1 MIETGILEYLI
12 ALIGGFLA
20 GMINSLAGNGSA
32 ITLTILTE
40 VLDVPGTLANGTN
53 RIGVLSAAVGAY
65 FGFRKNNKID
75 YSQSK
80 SILSLILVGA
90 LFGVIV
96 AAFYTTDKAFMN
108 IFKYAMLL
116 MLPIVL
122 LRPKR
127 WLHKEKQASRIPL
140 ILRVILYLMLGFYAG
155 FIQMGMGIFFLV
167 IAVLLDGFDLLSANV
182 IKNLAVLILTAFVLL
197 IFQYSGQVNWKFGG
211 LLAIGQVL
219 GAFLVVNYAANHP
232 KVNQWTY
239 YLLIVIIVMANLKL
253 FGVFDYFLK
262 A

>member
-1 MIETGILEYLI
+1 MIESGILEYLI

-40 VLDVPGTLANGTN
+40 VLDLPGNIANGTN
-53 RIGVLSAAVGAY
+53 RVGVLAAALGAY
-65 FGFRKNNKID
+65 AGFRKNNKVD
-75 YSQSK
+75 YSLAK
-80 SILSLILVGA
+80 PILILILLGA
-90 LFGVIV
+90 FCGVVV
-96 AAFYTTDKAFMN
+96 AAFYTTDEAFMD
-108 IFKYAMLL
+108 IFKYAMLM

-127 WLHKEKQASRIPL
+127 WLHNEKQISRIPFL
-140 ILRVILYLMLGFYAG
+140 LRIVLYFVLGFYAG

-182 IKNLAVLILTAFVLL
+182 IKNLAVLILTTVVLS
-197 IFQYSGQVNWKFGG
+197 IFQYSGQVNWQFGG
-211 LLAIGQVL
+211 LLAVGQVL

-239 YLLIVIIVMANLKL
+239 YLLIVIIIMANLKL
-253 FGVFDYFLK
+253 FGVFG
-262 A
+262 